1 MQVKILGWLLLST
14 CRFTT
19 MVSYLFGKLCAIA
32 ISGIR
37 QLLDFPSLM
46 CTVNANVFSKL
57 FYCFSVWACTS
68 KGTLR
73 GFNKF
78 KTLKPEFGHITPTL
92 QQRKFLPVSILLQFR
107 DASLLYKSINGL
119 AQQYIFKRS
128 DIHNRHTRYN
138 VKLQQFLNA
147 GQPSLRTISYTV
159 FLNLVSNTKQ
169 REYLVNLFHSSDRF
183 RLITQTSSGS
193 IAR

>member
-68 KGTLR
+68 KGTLP

-78 KTLKPEFGHITPTL
+78 KTLKPEFYLAKRNLGI
-92 QQRKFLPVSILLQFR
+92 QLLHSNSVNSCQCQF
-107 DASLLYKSINGL
+107 S
-119 AQQYIFKRS
+119 F
-128 DIHNRHTRYN
+128 
-138 VKLQQFLNA
+138 
-147 GQPSLRTISYTV
+147 
-159 FLNLVSNTKQ
+159 
-169 REYLVNLFHSSDRF
+169 
-183 RLITQTSSGS
+183 SSGMLPYCINPLMATQFS
-193 IAR
+193 